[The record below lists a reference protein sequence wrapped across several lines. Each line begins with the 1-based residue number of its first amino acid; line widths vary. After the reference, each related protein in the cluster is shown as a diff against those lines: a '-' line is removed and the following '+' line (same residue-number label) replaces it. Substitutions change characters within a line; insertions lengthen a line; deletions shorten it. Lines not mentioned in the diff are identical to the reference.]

1 MNNSTMRKKRSP
13 LDLFFRV
20 LADPTR
26 RAMLLCLAVQ
36 ECSITELASPHKMT
50 FPAAS
55 KHVKILESAGLVS
68 RRIVGKKHVV
78 RAIPLRLVIIDEWLQ
93 LYLAFG
99 LGRDEPARAMSYA
112 VAEPLQTGR
121 PPRRRGRIDE
131 GL

>member
-1 MNNSTMRKKRSP
+1 MRKARSS
-13 LDLFFRV
+13 LDYLFYV

-26 RAMLLCLAVQ
+26 RAMLLSLAVQ
-36 ECSITELASPHKMT
+36 ERSITELASPHKMT

-68 RRIVGKKHVV
+68 RRIVGAKHVV

-99 LGRDEPARAMSYA
+99 LGCDEPAGAALSLGQGSPNPSQISIKDSR
-112 VAEPLQTGR
+112 
-121 PPRRRGRIDE
+121 
-131 GL
+131 